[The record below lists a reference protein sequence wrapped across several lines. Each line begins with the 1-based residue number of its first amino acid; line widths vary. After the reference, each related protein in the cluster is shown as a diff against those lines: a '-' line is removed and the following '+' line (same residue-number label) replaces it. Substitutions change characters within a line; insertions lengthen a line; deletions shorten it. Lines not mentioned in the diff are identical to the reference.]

1 MNKRQIIKYNLNN
14 IEKYGQKRNNSVFN
28 HALKQVSSQPECI
41 EPCNIESK

>member
-28 HALKQVSSQPECI
+28 QALKQVSSQPECI
-41 EPCNIESK
+41 EQCNIESK